1 VGLPPVSSPGS
12 AALPHVRSKLR
23 PPGAAP
29 HYLRRARLLDL
40 LLEETSAA
48 PLTLVVAPAGAGKS
62 SLLAGWAAEC
72 PQPVAWLALDERCQ
86 GATHLWRSVIAA
98 LDTLA
103 PGCGSPA
110 LAALGGGR
118 SVVEAVEALLD
129 GLDEAAGPPSVLV
142 IDDVHLVDDDPVAA
156 NTLAMF
162 LPRLPPWLRA
172 VVGSR
177 RDLALPLDR
186 LRARGLVCELRFTEL
201 RFTDDEATDLLSR
214 LAPSLADDPL
224 HAAVDR
230 AGGWAAGLQLSALA
244 ARSARAAGVAAGDAG
259 PGDDGPLVQDYVLRE
274 VLAAEAPD
282 LVGALADM
290 AVVDRVTPDL
300 ARALTGRSD
309 AGELLRRAE
318 ARGLLVTR
326 LPAVG
331 WFEIHR
337 LLRAALVADATVQ
350 APDLLA
356 GRHARAARWYEAA
369 GETVAAL
376 EHWLAA
382 GRPRDAL
389 RLLAATHAEL
399 YDDGRE
405 ADVVRTIGAIPPEVA
420 CSDLQAMLEYA
431 WCHLLVDRHRFRE
444 LVDRLTWWAD
454 RPGTDA
460 AFRPRVTMLQ
470 SFAAT
475 VDGRWIDGGTLA
487 RQALTTMGPA
497 WWQDPLGRFGWNMVA
512 REVALTEA
520 WDEAADDVRQGELAL
535 SRDPERRL
543 AFEGTRALGEALA
556 GRPVDALR
564 VAAAVRSAVAVTN
577 MTVLR
582 YEVAVAEAMAHR
594 EMGERSRALGELEA
608 LAGEPAGTMLFCQV
622 LAAAELVQAH
632 LDAGD
637 LAAAR
642 AALDRAEAR
651 AEAESLGPDGTG
663 VLARAGTLVALAEG
677 ALGEARDRCGRI
689 DDAFWAPVST
699 ARVELAA
706 GNRAG
711 AEAALGRAVPRC
723 ERHLVVLALLRARAA
738 GDRDRALG
746 LVAEAVQRG
755 SSLGLLQTV
764 ACEGAEVVVLAERAG
779 YRAPAQWMDRLRR
792 ATVPAGRAVVAVDDP
807 VATLTGRERD
817 VLRLLAGRLTVR
829 EIAAEL
835 YVSPNTLKFHLKTI
849 YRKLGVGSRAE
860 AADIA
865 RRLTSVPPR

>member
-1 VGLPPVSSPGS
+1 MGLPPVVSPGS
-12 AALPHVRSKLR
+12 AALPHVRSTLR

-29 HYLRRARLLDL
+29 HYLRRGRLLDL
-40 LLEETSAA
+40 LLETSAA
-48 PLTLVVAPAGAGKS
+48 PLTLVVAPAGTGKS

-72 PQPVAWLALDERCQ
+72 PQPVAWLTLDERYRD
-86 GATHLWRSVIAA
+86 AAHLWRSVIAA

-103 PGCGSPA
+103 PGCGSRA
-110 LAALGGGR
+110 LAALAGAGTVG
-118 SVVEAVEALLD
+118 EAVGALLD
-129 GLDEAAGPPSVLV
+129 GLDEAAGAPSVLV
-142 IDDVHLVDDDPVAA
+142 IDDIHLVDDDPLAA
-156 NTLAMF
+156 DTLAMF

-172 VVGSR
+172 VIGSR
-177 RDLALPLDR
+177 RDLVLPLDR
-186 LRARGLVCELRFTEL
+186 LRARGQVCEIRFPEL

-214 LAPSLADDPL
+214 LAPSLDDGQV
-224 HAAVDR
+224 HAAVGR
-230 AGGWAAGLQLSALA
+230 AGGWAASLRLAALA
-244 ARSARAAGVAAGDAG
+244 ARSAQAAGLGGAAPDR
-259 PGDDGPLVQDYVLRE
+259 GDDDCLVRDYVLRE
-274 VLAAEAPD
+274 VLAAEDPD

-290 AVVDRVTPDL
+290 AVVDRVSPDL

-331 WFEIHR
+331 WFEIHAR
-337 LLRAALVADATVQ
+337 VRAALVADATVQ
-350 APDLLA
+350 APDRLVE
-356 GRHARAARWYEAA
+356 RHARAARWYEHA
-369 GETVAAL
+369 GETVPAL
-376 EHWLAA
+376 DHWQAA

-389 RLLAATHAEL
+389 RLLAASHAEL
-399 YDDGRE
+399 YDEGRE
-405 ADVVRTIGAIPPEVA
+405 ADVVRIIGAIPPEVA
-420 CSDLQAMLEYA
+420 GSDLQAMLEYA

-444 LVDRLTWWAD
+444 LVDKLTWWAD
-454 RPGTDA
+454 QPGTA
-460 AFRPRVTMLQ
+460 PAIRPRVTMLQ

-512 REVALTEA
+512 REVALSEA

-543 AFEGTRALGEALA
+543 TFEGTRALGEALA

-564 VAAAVRSAVAVTN
+564 VAAAVRGAVAVTN
-577 MTVLR
+577 MTMLR
-582 YEVAVAEAMAHR
+582 FELAVAEALAHR

-608 LAGEPAGTMLFCQV
+608 LAGAPAGVMLFCQV

-642 AALDRAEAR
+642 RELDRAEALV
-651 AEAESLGPDGTG
+651 EAESLGPDGYS

-677 ALGEARDRCGRI
+677 ALAAARDWCKRI
-689 DDAFWAPVST
+689 DDAFWAPVSA

-706 GNRAG
+706 GDPAG
-711 AEAALGRAVPRC
+711 ADAALDRAAPRC
-723 ERHLVVLALLRARAA
+723 GRHLVVLALLRARATS
-738 GDRDRALG
+738 DRDHALR
-746 LVAEAVQRG
+746 LVAEAVERA

-764 ACEGAEVVVLAERAG
+764 ACEGAEIVVLAERAG

-792 ATVPAGRAVVAVDDP
+792 AAVPAGRAVVADDDP
-807 VATLTGRERD
+807 VASLTGRERD

-865 RRLTSVPPR
+865 RRMTAVPSR